1 MSADILTINYDDQLP
16 SESKIPFG
24 QSGAGRL
31 MMSRQ
36 DHEQFALDM
45 HNFPAC
51 DYTREIKFMNNLKGF
66 ILRSRRQLIWM
77 YMTLASKAEIEA
89 LKNQRTNKVQH
100 LRHIN
105 QLLEEGWMAAK
116 YGTEL
121 TNSRNS
127 YHELGAEAFRQ
138 SSSQSSSP
146 SNTEWILLRD
156 NW

>member
-1 MSADILTINYDDQLP
+1 MSADFLAINYDDQLP
-16 SESKIPFG
+16 SESQIPFG

-51 DYTREIKFMNNLKGF
+51 DYKREIKFMNYLKGF

-77 YMTLASKAEIEA
+77 YVTLASKAEIEA

-116 YGTEL
+116 YGNEL
-121 TNSRNS
+121 TSSHNS
-127 YHELGAEAFRQ
+127 YHYLAAEAFRQ
-138 SSSQSSSP
+138 SSSQ